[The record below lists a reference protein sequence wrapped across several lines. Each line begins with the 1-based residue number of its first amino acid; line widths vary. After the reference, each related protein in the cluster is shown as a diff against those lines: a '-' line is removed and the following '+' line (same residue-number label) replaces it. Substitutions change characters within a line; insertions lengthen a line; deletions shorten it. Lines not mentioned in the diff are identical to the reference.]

1 MGGIQVVLIE
11 NVVLEIDILVSSTSD
26 SYLITSVHMKQL
38 KNSSLVGNT
47 RRFVDE
53 TDFAGSEGLEG
64 MNPVYIKPRN
74 SLFVPFGHSVI
85 VLFQT
90 YKNKV
95 YFLPLETLSFPR
107 SVGCQRLSH
116 HFVIPLCSRCRH

>member
-1 MGGIQVVLIE
+1 MVLIE

-53 TDFAGSEGLEG
+53 TDFTGSEGLEG

-74 SLFVPFGHSVI
+74 FFSSPLATVLSCCFRPTRTKSTSSRWKPFRFQEVSVVSACLI
-85 VLFQT
+85 I
-90 YKNKV
+90 
-95 YFLPLETLSFPR
+95 S
-107 SVGCQRLSH
+107 
-116 HFVIPLCSRCRH
+116 